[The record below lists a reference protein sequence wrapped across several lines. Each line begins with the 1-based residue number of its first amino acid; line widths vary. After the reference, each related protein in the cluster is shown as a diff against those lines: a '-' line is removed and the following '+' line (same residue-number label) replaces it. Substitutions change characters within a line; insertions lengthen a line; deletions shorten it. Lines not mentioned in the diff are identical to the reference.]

1 MPASESK
8 SNRSTTLSEGCS
20 EKPRIRR
27 SSLFLEFWALCSIVS
42 LMGSRF
48 PRGVMT
54 LVLAI
59 CFVCPIVE
67 MFDQWDHTIQTGND
81 TEYALVAVAL
91 CVGASY
97 AFARVISI
105 FVGRSFSKDDYAT
118 DELILTSYGLF
129 PPIAQAATSASPPLT
144 TLPI

>member
-1 MPASESK
+1 ME
-8 SNRSTTLSEGCS
+8 T
-20 EKPRIRR
+20 
-27 SSLFLEFWALCSIVS
+27 
-42 LMGSRF
+42 RF

-97 AFARVISI
+97 AFARALFEITGSY
-105 FVGRSFSKDDYAT
+105 FSGGDYAA
-118 DELILTSYGLF
+118 DKPILISGGLF
-129 PPIAQAATSASPPLT
+129 PPIAQAAISASPPLT
-144 TLPI
+144 TLRI